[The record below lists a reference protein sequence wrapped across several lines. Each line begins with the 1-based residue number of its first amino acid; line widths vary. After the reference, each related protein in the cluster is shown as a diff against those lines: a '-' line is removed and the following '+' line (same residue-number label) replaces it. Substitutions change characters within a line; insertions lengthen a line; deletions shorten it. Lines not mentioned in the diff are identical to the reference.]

1 MRLITVQER
10 YERGQTFRLVHGDCL
25 EVMAGME
32 AGSVDAVVTDPPY
45 GLAFM
50 GKHWDHG
57 IPGVD
62 FWTEALDVMKPSAY
76 LLAFGGTRT

>member
-1 MRLITVQER
+1 VSFTLH
-10 YERGQTFRLVHGDCL
+10 HGDCL

-45 GLAFM
+45 GLSFM

-57 IPGVD
+57 LPGVD
-62 FWTEALDVMKPSAY
+62 FWTAALDVTRGVA
-76 LLAFGGTRT
+76 GGGHHRVW